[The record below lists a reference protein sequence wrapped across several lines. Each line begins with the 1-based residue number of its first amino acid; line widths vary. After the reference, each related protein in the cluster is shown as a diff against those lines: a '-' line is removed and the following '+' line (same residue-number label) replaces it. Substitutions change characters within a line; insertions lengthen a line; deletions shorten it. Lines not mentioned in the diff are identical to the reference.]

1 MLTYLK
7 YHIFIQNTTFNIM
20 KLYYEIIIHYEI
32 SIVMKTNDSNS
43 MHVRLFS
50 VYRLRVILLKKKLF
64 MTFAQ
69 Q

>member
-1 MLTYLK
+1 
-7 YHIFIQNTTFNIM
+7 M